1 MSVAPYGAM
10 LLNRPAVLMLC
21 AMQAPAFAFTLESP
35 IGKPCH
41 ERITGEAV
49 RRVRA
54 RFALTASPLSSQEQL
69 LLQDVPFNVD
79 EDLRDLDGLTVL
91 IGVRDPDLK
100 GLDPTNLQQLATVH
114 GYPEGQREHCL
125 RGSDDDEPGGSLP
138 ALDAC
143 RQFIRESALYAVEQ
157 GLDDGG
163 TPDPTVRSRADVYLI
178 PGGPAHPELPRFWF
192 YAGQALH
199 ATQDSYAHTF
209 RAKDARI
216 DTLLNWI
223 DFANDDFDERRDGPA
238 HQSELD
244 ECEGSDS
251 ADQRRERATDA
262 SEALL
267 AAMLTPGDLATKT
280 AAIDAALDGHLVL
293 DNTCNAD
300 NRWCDAPDRPVPGCS
315 SSGTSLC
322 LVALALVLLRL
333 GRRGGALAPFAVGAV
348 LLARPA
354 AAEPPACI
362 PGQQVSCA
370 CLGGTSGVQRCA
382 DGGAGFEACECAP
395 PAPAATVQLP
405 ADLPEALGKP
415 SRFGLYVSTSV
426 SIDNTA
432 FVANLAG
439 RYHLTDV
446 WVLGL
451 GADWNP
457 WFSVVTRRAQAGT
470 LDLYASVIRR
480 WPINERF
487 AARTSAHLGASV
499 PLFNLYGA
507 PAGDVGLYAAFDFI
521 GLEARISKNVT
532 VIIDPCE
539 VAMPV
544 PHLTGVPITYRQ
556 YRMTIGVQFGG

>member
-1 MSVAPYGAM
+1 
-10 LLNRPAVLMLC
+10 
-21 AMQAPAFAFTLESP
+21 
-35 IGKPCH
+35 
-41 ERITGEAV
+41 V
-49 RRVRA
+49 RRVRGQ
-54 RFALTASPLSSQEQL
+54 FALQATPLSAQEQL

-79 EDLRDLDGLTVL
+79 EDLRDLDGLSVL

-125 RGSDDDEPGGSLP
+125 RRSDDDEPGGSLP

-143 RQFIRESALYAVEQ
+143 RQFIRESALYAVQQ
-157 GLDDGG
+157 GLDENGQ
-163 TPDPTVRSRADVYLI
+163 PDPTVRSRADVYLI
-178 PGGPAHPELPRFWF
+178 PGGPAHPQLPRFWF

-209 RAKDARI
+209 RASDARI
-216 DTLLNWI
+216 DTVLNWI

-251 ADQRRERATDA
+251 ADHRRERATDA

-267 AAMLTPGDLATKT
+267 AAMLTAGDLATKT

-293 DNTCNAD
+293 DPTCQAD

-315 SSGTSLC
+315 SSGAPLC
-322 LVALALVLLRL
+322 LAALALVLLRL
-333 GRRGGALAPFAVGAV
+333 KRRAGKPIAAAAAAFAGAL
-348 LLARPA
+348 LALPA
-354 AAEPPACI
+354 AAEPTACV

-370 CLGGTSGVQRCA
+370 CPGGTTGVQRC
-382 DGGAGFEACECAP
+382 GESGAGFDACECAA
-395 PAPAATVQLP
+395 APSGVTAQLP
-405 ADLPEALGKP
+405 TDLPDALTKP
-415 SRFGLYVSTSV
+415 SRFGVYVSTSL

-432 FVANLAG
+432 AVVNVAG
-439 RYHLTDV
+439 RYHLNDV
-446 WVLGL
+446 WMLGL
-451 GADWNP
+451 GAEWNP
-457 WFSVVTRRAQAGT
+457 WFSVITRRAQAGT
-470 LDLYASVIRR
+470 LDLYASVVRR
-480 WPINERF
+480 WPINERI
-487 AARTSAHLGASV
+487 AARTSAHLGTSV
-499 PLFNLYGA
+499 LLFNLYGA
-507 PAGDVGLYAAFDFI
+507 PAGDLGLYAAFDVI
-521 GLEARISKNVT
+521 GLEVRLSRNVA

-556 YRMTIGVQFGG
+556 YRLTIGVQFGG